1 MNDVLNTQD
10 PMAALLPLRQQID
23 ELDSQLVELL
33 AKRAAVTA
41 EVGRVKQQYALPLY
55 VPEREQALIK
65 ARRQQAE
72 EAGVSA
78 DLIED
83 VLRRVMRESYQT
95 QEAGFVCCRK
105 SGDKVVVVGGAGA
118 LGQRF
123 VSLFRRSG
131 YLVEV
136 LEHDN
141 WHQAKDMVQGAALV
155 LIAVPIAVTEQ
166 VITQLPELDADT
178 VLADLT
184 STKTGPLSAML
195 AKHSAAVVGLH
206 PMFGPDISNIA
217 KQVVVVSHGRDA
229 EKYQWLIQQ
238 FKVWG
243 AVLTEKSAQ
252 QHDELMQ
259 LIQAM
264 RHFSSLVYGVHL
276 AEEQAD
282 LQQLLELSSPI
293 YRLELAMVGRL
304 FAQNAELYAD
314 IMLSSSA
321 VTGLLQRYQHRF
333 NQLSH
338 LLAAR
343 DKAGLMAE
351 FAKGQQ
357 FFGPLADQ
365 FLYTQ
370 SNWSCSAAASERDPM
385 SIDTLCDWGE

>member
-1 MNDVLNTQD
+1 MNKVVSTPD
-10 PMAALLPLRQQID
+10 PMAALLPLRQHID
-23 ELDSQLVELL
+23 QLDSQLVELL

-72 EAGVSA
+72 DAGVSA

-95 QEAGFVCCRK
+95 QEAGFVCCRQ

-118 LGQRF
+118 LGKRF
-123 VSLFRRSG
+123 VSLFQRSG
-131 YLVEV
+131 YQVEV
-136 LEHDN
+136 LEQDN

-155 LIAVPIAVTEQ
+155 LIAVPIAVTQQ
-166 VITQLPELDADT
+166 VIAQLPELDADT

-195 AKHSAAVVGLH
+195 AKHSGAVVGLH

-338 LLAAR
+338 LLAAG
-343 DKAGLMAE
+343 DKVGLMAE

-365 FLYTQ
+365 FLQ
-370 SNWSCSAAASERDPM
+370 ESRRLLQKASDER
-385 SIDTLCDWGE
+385 S

>member
-1 MNDVLNTQD
+1 MNEVVSTPD

-23 ELDSQLVELL
+23 QLDSQLVELL

-118 LGQRF
+118 LGKRF
-123 VSLFRRSG
+123 VSLFQRSG
-131 YLVEV
+131 YQVEV
-136 LEHDN
+136 LEQDN

-166 VITQLPELDADT
+166 VIAQLPPLDADT

-195 AKHSAAVVGLH
+195 SQHSGAVVGLH

-365 FLYTQ
+365 FLQ
-370 SNWSCSAAASERDPM
+370 ESRRLLQKASDER
-385 SIDTLCDWGE
+385 S

>member
-1 MNDVLNTQD
+1 MNEVVNTED

-23 ELDSQLVELL
+23 LLDSQLVELL
-33 AKRAAVTA
+33 AKRASVTA

-72 EAGVSA
+72 DAGVSA

-123 VSLFRRSG
+123 VSLFQRSG

-136 LEHDN
+136 LEQDN

-184 STKTGPLSAML
+184 STKTGPLGAML
-195 AKHSAAVVGLH
+195 VKHSAAVVGLH

-365 FLYTQ
+365 FLQ
-370 SNWSCSAAASERDPM
+370 ESRRLLQKASDER
-385 SIDTLCDWGE
+385 S